1 MVPSTDVLPEVLPT
15 DRLGPTGKAL
25 PPIREELRRIPVA
38 RNVAAV
44 VSVYAQ
50 SVGLIVLA
58 AWIANP
64 FVYLLAFVWMGRTM
78 AAFASLSHEAAHRLL
93 FPNKRV
99 NDWVGRWIVG
109 LPGVD
114 LHRHLPAGPHRP
126 PQGGVRA
133 QRARHEPLRGLP
145 DQPGVAAPQAHP
157 RRGRHLRVEEP
168 PQHHPRRPPPGLR
181 HPRPPDPR
189 RAARPAAVATAFGRP
204 ELYVFLWFVP
214 WMTSWRVINRLRA
227 IAEHGGM
234 EQSKDRRRT
243 THSVRQHPVA
253 RFFMVPYNIGW
264 HLAHHVDMGVPWRNL
279 PRMHEELRAG
289 GYVPDELEHPSY
301 LALWRRP
308 RLRRGAPPGRRR
320 RLIRRPVT
328 DGVPATVRDGAV
340 AEWTIAPVLKTGG
353 PRGPGGSNP
362 PRSAPPGDE
371 VGRSTAPWRSTRLP
385 RRNTATTRSSVP
397 CHLSSA
403 SPWRSR

>member
-15 DRLGPTGKAL
+15 DRLGPSGKAL

-50 SVGLIVLA
+50 SLGLIVLA
-58 AWIANP
+58 AWVANP

-109 LPGVD
+109 Y
-114 LHRHLPAGPHRP
+114 PAWIST
-126 PQGGVRA
+126 
-133 QRARHEPLRGLP
+133 
-145 DQPGVAAPQAHP
+145 DIY
-157 RRGRHLRVEEP
+157 RRGHIAHHKEEFGPNEPDMNLYVGYPTSRASLRRKLTRDAVGISGWKNLRSIIRGARL
-168 PQHHPRRPPPGLR
+168 QGYGTHARRILAVQLGLL
-181 HPRPPDPR
+181 
-189 RAARPAAVATAFGRP
+189 AMATAFGRP

-301 LALWRRP
+301 LALWRA
-308 RLRRGAPPGRRR
+308 L
-320 RLIRRPVT
+320 
-328 DGVPATVRDGAV
+328 
-340 AEWTIAPVLKTGG
+340 
-353 PRGPGGSNP
+353 GS
-362 PRSAPPGDE
+362 GE
-371 VGRSTAPWRSTRLP
+371 EP
-385 RRNTATTRSSVP
+385 RRAD
-397 CHLSSA
+397 A
-403 SPWRSR
+403 AA